1 MVHRYA
7 LAARAAEKPVWLIRT
22 GQAPGPGMAHRCALA
37 YHGARARYGSYV
49 RVGARAATPGGV
61 LIARRWRPG
70 RGPRRTKKGGAF
82 APPRFLGIQPVSI
95 LWYVAFL
102 VRTLRYT
109 FYPLSDRA
117 ERLPVT
123 NRRTV
128 FIEFL

>member
-1 MVHRYA
+1 
-7 LAARAAEKPVWLIRT
+7 
-22 GQAPGPGMAHRCALA
+22 MAHM
-37 YHGARARYGSYV
+37 YGPYARARYGASV
-49 RVGARAATPGGV
+49 RGARARRPGAVWLMCTRLRPGALPRDGV

-70 RGPRRTKKGGAF
+70 RGSRTKKGGAF